1 MLESNPFLLWGLVLC
16 AVTILLILGM
26 KYQENPNPNIS
37 ESPKSQAKFPN
48 LTHGV
53 NLTEPYQILVL
64 ETTYAEIAGRI
75 YYIDLLIDAYTKSI
89 VAFGLYEHFQG
100 YSDILDTLPQ
110 ITRKNT
116 IHHSNTGTIYLD
128 QKYID
133 KLYGLSM
140 NISQG
145 YSDFGTEQIKQR
157 IAKEIKNYKP
167 ISNQSPYYQIKTLV
181 GFYNKGI

>member
-1 MLESNPFLLWGLVLC
+1 MLEANPILLWGLVLC
-16 AVTILLILGM
+16 LVTMPLILYM
-26 KYQENPNPNIS
+26 KYQENSTPVPSDNF
-37 ESPKSQAKFPN
+37 KSQPKFPN
-48 LTHGV
+48 LTHGA

-100 YSDILDTLPQ
+100 YSDILDTLPLK
-110 ITRKNT
+110 TRKNT
-116 IHHSNTGTIYLD
+116 IHHSNTGTIYLN

-133 KLYGLSM
+133 KLYELNM

-145 YSDFGTEQIKQR
+145 YSDFGTDQIKQR

-167 ISNQSPYYQIKTLV
+167 ITPQSPYYQIKTLV
-181 GFYNKGI
+181 GSYNEDI